1 MRAIGLTV
9 VLLAYNEAP
18 RIGRLVDSM
27 RSFAQEV
34 VVVDDGST
42 DGTGRK
48 AAKHR
53 AKVIRHLRN
62 LGYGAAMATGIR
74 CARTEWVAV
83 VDGDGQFPVEAVVRL
98 WQAREGAE
106 AVWGVRRHR
115 ADNLR
120 RKMAGAVW
128 RALCRVVLGLSLRDV
143 DCGAKLF
150 SRSVVQS
157 WDIAST
163 GAGVS
168 AELAATLRSTGSKV
182 KEVDVPHLPRRGGE
196 ATGLSWRVA
205 WQGVREL
212 LAVARRAGE
221 SGDVGRSG
229 AAQQRRQG
237 RAWQDLPLTSRTAH
251 VREVCRARRH
261 RSTN

>member
-27 RSFAQEV
+27 RAFAEEV

-48 AAKHR
+48 AARHG
-53 AKVIRHLRN
+53 AKVIHHLRN
-62 LGYGAAMATGIR
+62 LGYGTATATGIR
-74 CARTEWVAV
+74 CARTQWVAV

-115 ADNLR
+115 ADDLR

-128 RALCRVVLGLSLRDV
+128 RALCRVALGISLRDV
-143 DCGAKLF
+143 DCGAKLL
-150 SRSVVQS
+150 SRSVVQG
-157 WDIAST
+157 WEIAST

-168 AELAATLRSTGSKV
+168 AELAVMLRQAGRRV
-182 KEVDVPHLPRRGGE
+182 KEVDVPHLPRTGGE

-205 WQGVREL
+205 RQGVREL
-212 LAVARRAGE
+212 FAVARRVGE
-221 SGDVGRSG
+221 FADVGKFG
-229 AAQQRRQG
+229 AAQPR
-237 RAWQDLPLTSRTAH
+237 P
-251 VREVCRARRH
+251 
-261 RSTN
+261 